1 MEQLERF
8 NRIYD
13 STRDALLAYLMCKT
27 NAAPETEDL
36 MQEVYRRLWLRLTR
50 GALPILND
58 RAYLFSVAKKVLS
71 RYYRKAA
78 VRKSAE
84 QPIPEDEAIAS
95 DDEPLDERL
104 LRSERKDAI
113 WRLLETEPEPNR
125 RAFILYYGYDR
136 PQKEIA
142 AALGVSEDAVRQ
154 RLYRTRARIRALLET
169 EEKGR

>member
-1 MEQLERF
+1 MK
-8 NRIYD
+8 RI
-13 STRDALLAYLMCKT
+13 
-27 NAAPETEDL
+27 
-36 MQEVYRRLWLRLTR
+36 
-50 GALPILND
+50 
-58 RAYLFSVAKKVLS
+58 
-71 RYYRKAA
+71 
-78 VRKSAE
+78 
-84 QPIPEDEAIAS
+84 PIPEDEAIAS